1 MGSFNDNIKKKYDS
15 EYLAANTPIH
25 KDMENNRLLNFNF
38 GKLLENTV
46 LKLPGG
52 LMAKNKNVRTDKH
65 IRIAATTVPFLE
77 YLSHFKSPRLYTIDP
92 EFATVNINNKTMFRT
107 LPDTKK
113 KSDIAAPNDIKTAMI
128 PPMDTMASLMCTC
141 GDLLEV

>member
-1 MGSFNDNIKKKYDS
+1 
-15 EYLAANTPIH
+15 
-25 KDMENNRLLNFNF
+25 MENNRLLNFNF

-107 LPDTKK
+107 LPE

-128 PPMDTMASLMCTC
+128 PPMDTMASLCS
-141 GDLLEV
+141 DLLRYNFVCTKKAS